1 MTSTTHEETAAQHPA
16 VFRRVVVCGALADV
30 CASPDRD
37 LVRNGID
44 LVARASCAE
53 MLVALHEDAPDA
65 VLVPAQ
71 ASSGSLAEVI
81 DVVHRWASIPVLV
94 GIHPGEPGRGDAERA
109 LDAGA
114 NSLVTLPVTAEELRR
129 ALAGL
134 GFAAHAITQAVQ
146 VGRLRVDAVAH
157 RALLGEL
164 EIGLTHREFSILHYL
179 ATRSPRLVPAGD
191 IARQFS
197 PTADPDAAARAVR
210 VTIGSIRAK
219 LARTADDGDAVIQTV
234 RGVGYRV
241 SA

>member
-1 MTSTTHEETAAQHPA
+1 MTSSTHAETAVQHPA
-16 VFRRVVVCGALADV
+16 VFRRVVVCGSLADV

-134 GFAAHAITQAVQ
+134 GFAAHASTQAVQ

-157 RALLGEL
+157 RALLDEL

>member
-1 MTSTTHEETAAQHPA
+1 MSSTHEETAAQHPT
-16 VFRRVVVCGALADV
+16 VFRRVVVCGPLADV

-44 LVARASCAE
+44 LVSRASCAE

-65 VLVPAQ
+65 VLVPAG
-71 ASSGSLAEVI
+71 SSPGAHAEVI

-94 GIHPGEPGRGDAERA
+94 GIQQGEQGRGEAERA

-134 GFAAHAITQAVQ
+134 GYSSHTSTAALN
-146 VGRLRVDAVAH
+146 VGRLRIDAVAH
-157 RALLGEL
+157 RALLDEH

-197 PTADPDAAARAVR
+197 PTADPEAAARAVR

-219 LARTADDGDAVIQTV
+219 LARTADDGDTVIQTV

>member
-1 MTSTTHEETAAQHPA
+1 MTSSTHEETPAQHPA
-16 VFRRVVVCGALADV
+16 VFRRVVVCGDRADV

-65 VLVPAQ
+65 VLVPADP
-71 ASSGSLAEVI
+71 APGSLPEVI

-94 GIHPGEPGRGDAERA
+94 GIHPGEQGRGDAEQA

-114 NSLVTLPVTAEELRR
+114 NSLVTMPVTAEELRR

-134 GFAAHAITQAVQ
+134 GYPAHTSTAAIQ
-146 VGRLRVDAVAH
+146 VGQLHVDAVAH
-157 RALLGEL
+157 RALVGDR
-164 EIGLTHREFSILHYL
+164 EISLTHREFSILHFL
-179 ATRSPRLVPAGD
+179 AARAPRLVAASD
-191 IARQFS
+191 LARQFS
-197 PTADPDAAARAVR
+197 PTADPEAAARAIR
-210 VTIGSIRAK
+210 VTIASIRAK
-219 LARTADDGDAVIQTV
+219 CSSLFEGTPVIETV

-241 SA
+241 RS